1 MSGRTWA
8 QSAPAQAPGLVAVRG
23 SSSPPPSLLLRVK
36 GLLVQRAEPPPGK
49 SSTPALQEPCVV
61 LLGNQRADVRPCQG
75 RRVKFLGITSW
86 DMNAEVERVAS
97 AASASA
103 PANL

>member
-1 MSGRTWA
+1 MH
-8 QSAPAQAPGLVAVRG
+8 G
-23 SSSPPPSLLLRVK
+23 SLSPPSLLLLCVK
-36 GLLVQRAEPPPGK
+36 GLLVQRAEPSPGK
-49 SSTPALQEPCVV
+49 SSTPALQELCVV

-75 RRVKFLGITSW
+75 RRVKFLGVTSW

-97 AASASA
+97 AASAPP